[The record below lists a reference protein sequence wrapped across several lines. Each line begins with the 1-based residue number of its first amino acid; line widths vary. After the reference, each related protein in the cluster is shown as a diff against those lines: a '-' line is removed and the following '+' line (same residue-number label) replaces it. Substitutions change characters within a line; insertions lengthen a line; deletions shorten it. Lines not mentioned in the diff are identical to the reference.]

1 MTMTLTLEN
10 PSDELIRAFK
20 NMAKAANVKCKVGKS
35 KEFKPNESKFY
46 TLKDSP
52 AIQKIDKWAQANP
65 KLAKEAIKELE
76 VEMSSYASNS
86 NK

>member
-35 KEFKPNESKFY
+35 KKPKSSEAKFY

-52 AIQKIDKWAQANP
+52 AIQKITKDFEALPQ
-65 KLAKEAIKELE
+65 KEQNRLRAELDRE
-76 VEMSSYASNS
+76 LQGFAYGN
-86 NK
+86 

>member
-35 KEFKPNESKFY
+35 KKPKSSEAKFY

-52 AIQKIDKWAQANP
+52 AIKKIDKWAQANP
-65 KLAKEAIKELE
+65 RLAKEAIKELE
-76 VEMSSYASNS
+76 AEMSSYQF
-86 NK
+86 K

>member
-35 KEFKPNESKFY
+35 KELKQNESKFY

>member
-10 PSDELIRAFK
+10 PSNELIRAFK

-35 KEFKPNESKFY
+35 KKSKFY

>member
-20 NMAKAANVKCKVGKS
+20 NMAKAANVKCKVGKI
-35 KEFKPNESKFY
+35 KEPEFY

-52 AIQKIDKWAQANP
+52 AIQKITKDFEALPQ
-65 KLAKEAIKELE
+65 KEQNRLRAELDRE
-76 VEMSSYASNS
+76 LQGFAYGN
-86 NK
+86 

>member
-52 AIQKIDKWAQANP
+52 AIQKITKDFEALPQ
-65 KLAKEAIKELE
+65 KEQNRLRAELDRE
-76 VEMSSYASNS
+76 LQGFAYGN
-86 NK
+86 

>member
-35 KEFKPNESKFY
+35 KESKFY

-52 AIQKIDKWAQANP
+52 AIRKIKKDFETLP
-65 KLAKEAIKELE
+65 EKEQNRLRAELDRE
-76 VEMSSYASNS
+76 LQGFAYGN
-86 NK
+86 

>member
-35 KEFKPNESKFY
+35 KEPKFY

-52 AIQKIDKWAQANP
+52 AIRKIKKDFELLPQKEKDRLRAE
-65 KLAKEAIKELE
+65 LDRELE
-76 VEMSSYASNS
+76 SFAYGN
-86 NK
+86 

>member
-35 KEFKPNESKFY
+35 KEPKSNESKFY

>member
-10 PSDELIRAFK
+10 PSDDLIRAFK

-35 KEFKPNESKFY
+35 KEPKSNESKFY

-52 AIQKIDKWAQANP
+52 AIQKITKDFKALPQ
-65 KLAKEAIKELE
+65 KEQNRLRAELNRE
-76 VEMSSYASNS
+76 LQGFAYGD
-86 NK
+86 

>member
-10 PSDELIRAFK
+10 PSDELIKAFK

-35 KEFKPNESKFY
+35 KEPQCY

-52 AIQKIDKWAQANP
+52 AIQKIKKDFEALPQ
-65 KLAKEAIKELE
+65 KEQNRLRAELDRE
-76 VEMSSYASNS
+76 LQGFAYGN
-86 NK
+86 

>member
-35 KEFKPNESKFY
+35 KEPKSKESKFY
-46 TLKDSP
+46 TLKNSP
-52 AIQKIDKWAQANP
+52 AIQKIDKWAQTNP

-76 VEMSSYASNS
+76 AEMSSYQC
-86 NK
+86 K